1 MKPKVYVV
9 DDEPKVRGSLADLLS
24 AMGFNVET
32 FESTEDFLD
41 AFHRNSAIQECV
53 IADLRMPGMSGLDLK
68 RELTERG
75 VKIPVI
81 LLTGYRDDETDERAQ
96 SLGIFQILEKP
107 HPPAELVDVTRRAL
121 DACES
126 NA

>member
-24 AMGFNVET
+24 AMGFAVET
-32 FESTEDFLD
+32 FESTEDFLL
-41 AFHRNSAIQECV
+41 AFQRTVGAKECV
-53 IADLRMPGMSGLDLK
+53 IADLRMPGLSGLDLK
-68 RELTERG
+68 RELNEQG
-75 VKIPVI
+75 VEVPVI

-96 SLGIFQILEKP
+96 ALGIFQILEKP
-107 HPPAELVDVTRRAL
+107 HPPTELVDVTRRAL
-121 DACES
+121 AVSGS

>member
-41 AFHRNSAIQECV
+41 AFHRNFAIQECI

-107 HPPAELVDVTRRAL
+107 HPPAELVEVTRRAL